1 MQQNGQC
8 QSLVRASL
16 LFLIVAAWSML
27 ADGGVRVAWGQA
39 VAEASLDAGAEATP
53 IEPAETVVEPVSA
66 PEPEPEIEDETKPAP
81 AVDEKGPTV
90 ELDLLTFLVDVGT
103 ANTSVVEE
111 AVWMIRPK
119 PGMVLVQMPVFIKPG
134 ETEGMLSTRALRLR
148 GGRFLAWKLS
158 PPKARSQKGSE
169 LERQIEASIPDGA
182 PTLTTKLTVTTDGK
196 IKWPLDRFIP
206 NAQVVPSKRTYAFR
220 LDQKLLEKENPGAP
234 TNLKRNGNE
243 DYQKFQAR
251 RDTAL
256 AQYRDRASA
265 YRDLLK
271 QVRELPTE
279 FTAPAPNRIWA
290 IFELN
295 NINSDL
301 HFLGQP
307 PLPWQINRV
316 DMVEMRR
323 YYTPFPKSASP
334 KAGVGVSETAQ
345 PLPRLAQDM
354 VARMSGVIAD
364 KHPYNLRVVA
374 YTIAESQLVP
384 LAQPDDT
391 LFKLLDTILRS
402 DDTLSRQIIFKEL
415 IRTVPP
421 TPATLALIKAVSR
434 DMDPSSQLL
443 SLRGILKIDRESDT
457 ARMGE
462 TAAEINRLLVD
473 PKGPPAG
480 DVAQAMLDAA
490 KAQPALVSQLAVRV
504 RLDNL
509 VPERFDAAAAAIIQ
523 AAPDNELARVLLDTK
538 LIGASETA
546 IIERSLEILA
556 HATDASAAAPAQGAD
571 AGGMMNQLIGG
582 FFGGSGGN
590 TSSTRRMPRVKLAGP
605 IFIDSPS
612 HSLFRA
618 LQSGQPQIRELSW
631 RAIERFTFAEPT
643 DKSAQAG
650 RGKATTNAEPSPLHS
665 ALLDAALAQSPT
677 PPQVIHPLA
686 SQKEPFRSASSMIR
700 LILRASDQTSIT
712 ATKTLLASGAKWP
725 LDRAMTSLSFG
736 DMSAF
741 ASRMYY
747 NQYGSAPFVTDLLRQ
762 RIESNPVAAWFG
774 KELSTGH
781 LPMPSVW
788 AAQYPSRDV
797 LIEMSVSND
806 QDLARAAVAAL
817 LASVGGDDTD
827 VPDSLDQ
834 LRKLPDQSLG
844 NLRKQWPLIQ
854 ASAIVKRVQ
863 RAAGNYQMI
872 FRLAELGYRPPQV
885 AKGQTAPP
893 IPMSEIDLGTI
904 QLVAEG
910 ETIRMT
916 NQTLKLSI
924 LKDQAVIRIDKAME
938 LMDFK
943 NEKLTGLRI
952 EQMKTAIL
960 LFPQSDGTWVGNFS
974 LPGERPAQIVL
985 RRAK

>member
-1 MQQNGQC
+1 MQQNGPC

-16 LFLIVAAWSML
+16 LFLIAAVWSMF
-27 ADGGVRVAWGQA
+27 ADGGIHVAWGQG
-39 VAEASLDAGAEATP
+39 VAEASLDTTP
-53 IEPAETVVEPVSA
+53 DSTAIEPDEMVVEPVSV
-66 PEPEPEIEDETKPAP
+66 PEPEPAIEDETQPAP
-81 AVDEKGPTV
+81 VIDEKGPTV
-90 ELDLLTFLVDVGT
+90 EIDLLTFLVDVGT
-103 ANTSVVEE
+103 ANSNVVEE
-111 AVWMIRPK
+111 AVWVIRPK

-158 PPKARSQKGSE
+158 PPKTRSTKGSE
-169 LERQIEASIPDGA
+169 LEREIEASIPDGA

-206 NAQVVPSKRTYAFR
+206 NAQVAPSSKRTYAYR
-220 LDQKLLEKENPGAP
+220 LDPKLLEKENPGAP
-234 TNLKRNGNE
+234 PNIRRNNNE

-251 RDTAL
+251 RDTAQ
-256 AQYRDRASA
+256 AQYRDRAA
-265 YRDLLK
+265 HYRALSK

-279 FTAPAPNRIWA
+279 FTAPMPARIWA

-295 NINSDL
+295 TINSDL
-301 HFLGQP
+301 QFLGQP

-323 YYTPFPKSASP
+323 YYTPFSKSAAP

-364 KHPYNLRVVA
+364 MHPYNLRVVS
-374 YTIAESQLVP
+374 YTLAESQLVP
-384 LAQPDDT
+384 LAQPEDT
-391 LFKLLDTILRS
+391 LYKLLDKILRS

-462 TAAEINRLLVD
+462 TAAEINRLLAD

-490 KAQPALVSQLAVRV
+490 KAQPVLVSQLAVRV
-504 RLDNL
+504 KLDNL
-509 VPERFDAAAAAIIQ
+509 TPERFDAASAAIIQ
-523 AAPDNELARVLLDTK
+523 AAPDNDLARTLLDTK

-546 IIERSLEILA
+546 IVERTLEILA
-556 HATDASAAAPAQGAD
+556 HATDASTSAQGAD

-582 FFGGSGGN
+582 FFGGS
-590 TSSTRRMPRVKLAGP
+590 STTTAPARRVPRVKLAGP
-605 IFIDSPS
+605 ILIDSPS

-643 DKSAQAG
+643 DKSAPAA
-650 RGKATTNAEPSPLHS
+650 RGKTTTNPEPSPLHT

-677 PPQVIHPLA
+677 PPQVIHPLV
-686 SQKEPFRSASSMIR
+686 SQKEPFRAASSMIR

-725 LDRAMTSLSFG
+725 LDRAMTALSFG

-747 NQYGSAPFVTDLLRQ
+747 NQYGNAPFVTDLLRQ

-781 LPMPSVW
+781 LPPPSAW

-854 ASAIVKRVQ
+854 ASAVVKRVQ
-863 RAAGNYQMI
+863 RAAGTYQMI
-872 FRLAELGYRPPQV
+872 FRVAEVGYRPPQV
-885 AKGQTAPP
+885 SRGQTPPP
-893 IPMSEIDLGTI
+893 IPMSDIDLGTI

-916 NQTLKLSI
+916 NQSLKLSI
-924 LKDQAVIRIDKAME
+924 LKEQAVIRIDKAVE

-952 EQMKTAIL
+952 EQMKSGIL
-960 LFPQSDGTWVGNFS
+960 LFPQADGTWVGNFS